1 MAITVVIGF
10 LLGGCLAYFCGLLFC
25 RLLGATFRLGT
36 SELAEVKRLTSFLA
50 VLAAFVSAFYAG
62 AVGLGT
68 AMLAVVVLS
77 IATDLIV
84 ALWFLVAKLLGLFRN
99 VQ

>member
-10 LLGGCLAYFCGLLFC
+10 LLGSCLAYFCALLFR
-25 RLLGATFRLGT
+25 RLIARTFRLGT
-36 SELAEVKRLTSFLA
+36 DELAEVRRLTSFLA

-84 ALWFLVAKLLGLFRN
+84 VLWFLVAKLLGLFRN
-99 VQ
+99 AQ